1 MAQADGY
8 IIIDTEIN
16 ADGMKAGS
24 KEVEAAVRRMANSV
38 NDMGNKAK
46 TALNKQAD
54 AFAKLN
60 NEYAAQ
66 ERKVSELKK
75 KVAEYGDQKVPTDEY
90 KSFQKQLDTA
100 NNKLESL
107 LATKKR
113 LEASG
118 GKTYGTP
125 YRKLLYDIDKAK
137 QEILAAKDAME
148 MIEAD
153 GNAFTLGSKT
163 QEAAADME
171 RLVAEETK
179 LANMNN
185 RLQTSYD
192 SLKETFSE
200 YSGELSNSYRKAIRD
215 VEKEMGEL
223 EKQGLF
229 FGDEDYDAAYIEWQR
244 LIDKVK
250 AYKQEL
256 ATLSKVNP
264 FDTNTIEG
272 KLREAENELAIMKS
286 SGRGLGDKE
295 YDAQIK
301 KVATLKEEYKN
312 YLNEV
317 SRTPSEIE
325 EMNRKIEEVAAKE
338 AAAAQE
344 AARLRS
350 IAENAEIGEQS
361 IVDLNRE
368 LEKLKLRQ
376 AELSSA
382 GIGFGYEEFDNN
394 TRRIAEINE
403 ELKDYKATLN
413 NVSSAER
420 NVSEASN
427 QVATSVE
434 KVGREVDKASK
445 KTSGASKNAQ
455 IGMGKMLKTAF
466 IMNMFYRA
474 MSVAMNAIKDGFTN
488 LAQYSSSTNNSIS
501 MLWGSLET
509 LKNSLATAF
518 APILSVVAPILSKF
532 IDMLSTAA
540 SYVSMFF
547 SFLSGKSTY
556 TKAIAVQKDYAGSL
570 KDTASGAK
578 DAADGTK
585 EATEAAE
592 EYLSPLDDINR
603 MDKQDSGSG
612 SGGSGGGGGGA
623 GGGSGSGPL
632 FEEVPIDNKFV
643 SLLDSV
649 LDKLKQIRDIFMDG
663 FWDGLGDYKPLIEE
677 LKKDLSSISRYI
689 RDIFTDKDVQAAAK
703 NFAKKFIYNLGKI
716 AGAFVSIGLTIAV
729 NIVGGIESY
738 LAENVDRIKRYL
750 IRMFDVGAEIMDLLG
765 TLAATIA
772 EIFAQTFGSQTAQNI
787 TGNIIGIFATAF
799 GLASELVASFA
810 RDLINFIVQPIVD
823 NKQKIITAING
834 LLAPIETIT
843 QGIETFLHNVADGV
857 MDLYDN
863 HIAPFFQKLTNGF
876 SMIVGALLDVFNNYI
891 APVLSNIA
899 TLVSEV
905 LNGPVSD
912 AIGQALTLIGKVID
926 ILGTLWESVL
936 APFISWLIETI
947 IPVLAP
953 IFEWVATTFIN
964 LFGTVSQI
972 TAGILEVLN
981 GFLDFFKGVFTGD
994 ITLVTE
1000 GLKTIAEGLKKA
1012 IVAVFAFIKDNI
1024 LTPFSNFLEK
1034 VFRVN
1039 FEKTFGLIGMYMES
1053 WGKTL
1058 KDIVDS
1064 VKQVF
1069 QGIIDFVT
1077 GVFSSNWSQA
1087 WNGVKEIFSGVWGA
1101 FAGIVKS
1108 PINAIIG
1115 FINQLLY
1122 AVERMQHGIAN
1133 ALNAIS
1139 IDLPGWV
1146 QDLTGYSSF
1155 GFNIGYISTP
1165 RIPYL
1170 AQGAVIP
1177 PNKEFMAVLGDQK
1190 SGNNI
1195 EAPESLIRKIV
1206 REETGNSSRKI
1217 EVPVYLNRRQI
1228 AKAVLEEG
1236 KNMRTQTGRN
1246 PFEMA

>member
-38 NDMGNKAK
+38 DDMGNKAK

-54 AFAKLN
+54 VFAKLN

-66 ERKVSELKK
+66 EQKIAEIKKRVAGYSE
-75 KVAEYGDQKVPTDEY
+75 EYGEIKSQIDE
-90 KSFQKQLDTA
+90 
-100 NNKLESL
+100 
-107 LATKKR
+107 ATR
-113 LEASG
+113 SLEAHKAILKSA
-118 GKTYGTP
+118 KNNDGTLDSK
-125 YRKLLYDIDKAK
+125 YVWIKE
-137 QEILAAKDAME
+137 EIEDLTNTIKYAE
-148 MIEAD
+148 GELRELERTGEA
-153 GNAFTLGSKT
+153 FSLGSKAK
-163 QEAAADME
+163 EAAADME
-171 RLVAEETK
+171 QLAVEERK
-179 LANMNN
+179 LADMNN
-185 RLQTSYD
+185 RLHTSY
-192 SLKETFSE
+192 
-200 YSGELSNSYRKAIRD
+200 NSVKGS
-215 VEKEMGEL
+215 V
-223 EKQGLF
+223 
-229 FGDEDYDAAYIEWQR
+229 DE
-244 LIDKVK
+244 
-250 AYKQEL
+250 YKQKLMSATPAQRKL
-256 ATLSKVNP
+256 ASESERASK
-264 FDTNTIEG
+264 
-272 KLREAENELAIMKS
+272 
-286 SGRGLGDKE
+286 
-295 YDAQIK
+295 
-301 KVATLKEEYKN
+301 
-312 YLNEV
+312 
-317 SRTPSEIE
+317 
-325 EMNRKIEEVAAKE
+325 
-338 AAAAQE
+338 
-344 AARLRS
+344 S
-350 IAENAEIGEQS
+350 IAKTGKAANGA
-361 IVDLNRE
+361 
-368 LEKLKLRQ
+368 KL
-376 AELSSA
+376 
-382 GIGFGYEEFDNN
+382 GIG
-394 TRRIAEINE
+394 R
-403 ELKDYKATLN
+403 
-413 NVSSAER
+413 
-420 NVSEASN
+420 
-427 QVATSVE
+427 
-434 KVGREVDKASK
+434 
-445 KTSGASKNAQ
+445 
-455 IGMGKMLKTAF
+455 MLKTAF

-585 EATEAAE
+585 EAAEAAE
-592 EYLSPLDDINR
+592 DYLSPLDDINR

-623 GGGSGSGPL
+623 GGGSGPL
-632 FEEVPIDNKFV
+632 FEEVPIDNKFA

-649 LDKLKQIRDIFMDG
+649 LDKLKQIRDIFMSG

-677 LKKDLSSISRYI
+677 LKKDLNSISGYI

-738 LAENVDRIKRYL
+738 LAENVDRVKQYL
-750 IRMFDVGAEIMDLLG
+750 IRMFDIGAEIMDLFG

-799 GLASELVASFA
+799 GLVSELVASFA

-947 IPVLAP
+947 LPVLGP

-981 GFLDFFKGVFTGD
+981 GFLDFFKGVFTD
-994 ITLVTE
+994 DTTLVTE
-1000 GLKTIAEGLKKA
+1000 GLKAIAEGLKKA

-1024 LTPFSNFLEK
+1024 LTPFSDFLEK
-1034 VFRVN
+1034 IFRVN
-1039 FEKTFGLIGMYMES
+1039 FEKTFGLVGMYMES

-1058 KDIVDS
+1058 KDIVNS

-1077 GVFSSNWSQA
+1077 GVFSLNWSQA